1 MIDPK
6 LQCQKCSS
14 CNWIGNITESSKCP
28 KCGNIL
34 NNGYFVFKEPQTLL
48 TDDPVFVAFLDIL
61 GFKNMVKN
69 NSIHSL
75 FKVYNEFLLRM
86 ELSKEF
92 TESTYILPDFK
103 KTVINS
109 LFISD
114 SLILWTEDFSQ
125 TSLYKLIGLTSI
137 LFVESL
143 RQGTPLR
150 GAIDMGEI
158 AVRTTFENKTLVGN
172 GLTNAYENECDQ
184 DWAGC
189 VVGKKCIDQFN
200 SLSGTWGPLRKD
212 YLQEVKLIIEYP
224 IPMKANQTKTGYALN
239 WLSLTNSQVV
249 TKDIISESF
258 SKFNKSTG
266 SQVQSKI
273 DNTLIF
279 YDIIKDKTFKDLFNK
294 K

>member
-1 MIDPK
+1 MIDQK
-6 LQCQKCSS
+6 LQCQKCPS
-14 CNWIGNITESSKCP
+14 CDWIGNFTPTSKCP
-28 KCGNIL
+28 KCGSNL
-34 NNGYFVFKEPQTLL
+34 NNGYFVYKEPQTVL

-61 GFKNMVKN
+61 GFKTMVKN

-92 TESTYILPDFK
+92 TDSTYILPDFK
-103 KTVINS
+103 KSVINS
-109 LFISD
+109 IFISD

-137 LFVESL
+137 LFVESF

-158 AVRTTFENKTLVGN
+158 AVRTTFENKTLVGT
-172 GLTNAYENECDQ
+172 GLTNAYENECNQ

-189 VVGKKCIDQFN
+189 VVAKKCVDQFN

-212 YLQEVKLIIEYP
+212 YLQEIKLIIEYP
-224 IPMKANQTKTGYALN
+224 IPLKNNHTKTGFALN
-239 WLSLTNSQVV
+239 WLSLTNNKFV

-258 SKFNKSTG
+258 TKFNKSTG
-266 SQVQSKI
+266 PQVQSKI

-279 YDIIKDKTFKDLFNK
+279 YDLIKDKTLKDLFSNK
-294 K
+294 